1 MQRSI
6 DLTLSV
12 VASILS
18 FALSWPYW
26 RSFSYFAESTTA
38 WWIYFALGFVL
49 AIFVFYVFFRT
60 LRALFM
66 HEGHDH
72 GAHDHGAHD
81 HGAHDHA
88 GHDHGHG
95 DHAHGDHGA
104 AGAH

>member
-12 VASILS
+12 VASILG

-38 WWIYFALGFVL
+38 WWIYFVLGFVF
-49 AIFVFYVFFRT
+49 AIFVFYVFFRA

-72 GAHDHGAHD
+72 GDHG
-81 HGAHDHA
+81 HA
-88 GHDHGHG
+88 GHDHGHD
-95 DHAHGDHGA
+95 DHSHADHGA
-104 AGAH
+104 ASGAH